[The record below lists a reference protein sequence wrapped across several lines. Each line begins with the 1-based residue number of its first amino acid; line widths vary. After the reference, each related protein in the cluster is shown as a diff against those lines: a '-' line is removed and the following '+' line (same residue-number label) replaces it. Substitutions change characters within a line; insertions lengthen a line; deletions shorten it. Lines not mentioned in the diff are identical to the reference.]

1 MQFYFNEIFPG
12 CDLTH
17 GPDHGQ
23 GSSRQQLLLGAGPLR
38 PGHPAGVDQRQAL
51 QPRHAHHPQ
60 VGGGAEHDHQ
70 GLGGQMSAAAES
82 TVTGEVR
89 D

>member
-1 MQFYFNEIFPG
+1 MCG
-12 CDLTH
+12 
-17 GPDHGQ
+17 
-23 GSSRQQLLLGAGPLR
+23 
-38 PGHPAGVDQRQAL
+38 GHPAGVDECQDL
-51 QPRHAHHPQ
+51 QPSRAHHTQ
-60 VGGGAEHDHQ
+60 VGRGAEHDHQ